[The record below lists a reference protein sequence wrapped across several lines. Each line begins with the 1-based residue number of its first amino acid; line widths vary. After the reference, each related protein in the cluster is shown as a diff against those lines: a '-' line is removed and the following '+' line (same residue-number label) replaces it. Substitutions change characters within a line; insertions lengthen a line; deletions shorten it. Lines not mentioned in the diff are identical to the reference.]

1 MTNPISFQWWPL
13 QNAKKQQVWV
23 ALGRLYDH
31 INIHIS
37 PSNDDIKYWEKK
49 KVYFGVG
56 FPSPPPMTSIL
67 FLSFPLGDLVKPS
80 LELSFPKGSFD
91 WLLAFSNAP
100 LVLIEIVKRSGEVIS
115 LSAPPS
121 LTPTQSL
128 NAAKIITNNK
138 YLSYG
143 QPS

>member
-1 MTNPISFQWWPL
+1 
-13 QNAKKQQVWV
+13 
-23 ALGRLYDH
+23 
-31 INIHIS
+31 
-37 PSNDDIKYWEKK
+37 
-49 KVYFGVG
+49 
-56 FPSPPPMTSIL
+56 
-67 FLSFPLGDLVKPS
+67 
-80 LELSFPKGSFD
+80 
-91 WLLAFSNAP
+91 
-100 LVLIEIVKRSGEVIS
+100 VKRSGEVIS